1 MSDWAPGSA
10 PTSTSEIHRETDAGM
25 TAQNEL
31 RLLPWMG
38 PEGKPCYLDTDD
50 REGYMSRLAD
60 HIESVQLGMAS
71 ELLGQTVQVLD
82 DETEDLEKLKLVA
95 EQLAGALRDVLRV
108 ATSRGHRLVT
118 PE

>member
-1 MSDWAPGSA
+1 
-10 PTSTSEIHRETDAGM
+10 M

-31 RLLPWMG
+31 RLLPWTG

-60 HIESVQLGMAS
+60 HIEAVQLGMVS
-71 ELLGQTVQVLD
+71 ELLEQTLQVPD
-82 DETEDLEKLKLVA
+82 DDAADLEKLRLVVA
-95 EQLAGALRDVLRV
+95 QLAGALRDVLRV
-108 ATSRGHRLVT
+108 ATSRGHRLPT